1 MGVTS
6 ARLLC
11 LNSPLLVEIAGNYG
25 VRSGQSSGCDWYT
38 NGSYSKNSKMLEPKA
53 NQMLPPL
60 FVTLNLFWLCQ
71 PLWVLYVECIMAKK
85 RSMIRA
91 IFFDVGETLVDESRQ
106 WRLWADWLGVSH
118 LTFFAAFG
126 AVLERG
132 EHHRRVF
139 DYFAPNMDLEE
150 ASRNP
155 MAAGVDYKIE
165 LQDFYPDA
173 LPCLTS
179 LSKQG
184 FKVGIAGNQPESAE
198 AALRLCGVS
207 ADFIASSTG
216 WGIEKPSLRFFE
228 RIVEETR
235 LQPNQIAYVG
245 DRLDND
251 ILPAN
256 EVGLFTV
263 FLERGPWGTLHARK
277 PESANADLRI
287 KSLAELPGL
296 FQQMADVPK
305 A

>member
-1 MGVTS
+1 
-6 ARLLC
+6 
-11 LNSPLLVEIAGNYG
+11 
-25 VRSGQSSGCDWYT
+25 
-38 NGSYSKNSKMLEPKA
+38 
-53 NQMLPPL
+53 
-60 FVTLNLFWLCQ
+60 
-71 PLWVLYVECIMAKK
+71 
-85 RSMIRA
+85 
-91 IFFDVGETLVDESRQ
+91 
-106 WRLWADWLGVSH
+106 
-118 LTFFAAFG
+118 
-126 AVLERG
+126 
-132 EHHRRVF
+132 
-139 DYFAPNMDLEE
+139 
-150 ASRNP
+150 

-179 LSKQG
+179 LRKQG
-184 FKVGIAGNQPESAE
+184 YMVGIAGNQPESAE

-235 LQPNQIAYVG
+235 LQPHEIAYVG

-251 ILPAN
+251 ILPAI

-287 KSLAELPGL
+287 KSLAELPGF
-296 FQQMADVPK
+296 FQQMADAAK